1 VQAQWK
7 SVLCVCWSNLRR
19 IAYPRFDKKRLEMT
33 LIIRRNFSAAL
44 AMCCAGFAAATLPV
58 SALAQAEVL
67 RIGFLTVRSGPL
79 AAGGRQMEEGF
90 QLFLK
95 ERGNMLAGRKVELI
109 IADTGGNPAGA
120 KARTQELVE
129 RSNVHV
135 IVGPLATFEAIAI
148 DDYVLQAKVPLITPT
163 SAAQN
168 DLAQQKKND
177 YVIHAVGTA
186 AQPTHVLGQYAA
198 KKLGMKRVAMIA
210 DDFAYG
216 HEGAAGFLK
225 AFEDNGGRVVQRLWS
240 PLNVADYGTFI
251 AQFKPNVDGVYAGFA
266 GTNGLRFLKQYK
278 EYQVK
283 TTVLGNPTSV
293 DEGVLRNMGDEA
305 LGVISA
311 SWYSAS
317 IDTPDNKRFV
327 QAIQQDYKV
336 TPGFYTAGTYTAG
349 LFLEEALKT
358 IKGKFEDKPALVKA
372 LHSTKLASG
381 PMGPIRLDEYAK
393 PVMNMYVR
401 KVERKD
407 GQLVNSIVETF
418 PGVSQFWTYEP
429 KAFLASPAYSR
440 DIPPAKFLE
449 N

>member
-1 VQAQWK
+1 MKFTTRA
-7 SVLCVCWSNLRR
+7 
-19 IAYPRFDKKRLEMT
+19 IF
-33 LIIRRNFSAAL
+33 IRAFAVFAL
-44 AMCCAGFAAATLPV
+44 ATLVPAG
-58 SALAQAEVL
+58 SAWSQEEAL
-67 RIGFLTVRSGPL
+67 RIGFLSVRSGPL
-79 AAGGRQMEEGF
+79 AAGGRQMEEGI

-95 ERGNMLAGRKVELI
+95 ERNNTLAGRKVELI

-120 KARTQELVE
+120 KTKTQELIE
-129 RSNVHV
+129 RNKVHV
-135 IVGPLATFEAIAI
+135 VIGPLATFEALAI
-148 DDYVLQAKVPLITPT
+148 DDYILQARVPLITPT

-168 DLAQQKKND
+168 DLAQQKKNE

-210 DDFAYG
+210 DDFTYG

-225 AFEDNGGRVVQRLWS
+225 VFEDNGGKIVQKLWP
-240 PLNVADYGTFI
+240 PLNVSDYGSYVGQLKT
-251 AQFKPNVDGVYAGFA
+251 NVDGIYAGFA

-278 EYQVK
+278 EYQMK
-283 TTVLGNPTSV
+283 LPVLGNPTAV

-305 LGVISA
+305 LGVYSA
-311 SWYSAS
+311 SWYSAG
-317 IDTPDNKRFV
+317 IDSPDNKRFV
-327 QAIQQDYKV
+327 QAIQAEYKT

-349 LFLEEALKT
+349 LFLEAALKAVN
-358 IKGKFEDKPALVKA
+358 GKAEDKAAFVRA
-372 LHSTKLASG
+372 LHAVRLTSG
-381 PMGPIRLDEYAK
+381 PMGPIHLDEFSK

-418 PGVSQFWTYEP
+418 KDVSQFWTYDA

-440 DIPPAKFLE
+440 DVPAAKNLE
-449 N
+449 